1 MAKTY
6 LSTVKYEVKAKYEIT
21 GLVEKPDIVG
31 AIFGQSEGLLGE
43 DMDLKQLQQN
53 GKIGRIEISVNKGK
67 GTTTGEIII
76 PSSLDQ
82 VKTSILAATMETVE
96 KVGPCEAKVTIVSI
110 SDVRQEK
117 RGQITDRAKELLKKM
132 QKFEGVESDVLV
144 EDIRSEMRTEKA
156 VTYKGMA
163 AGPDVEKSKS
173 IIVVEGRADVLKLL
187 SYGIKDAIEM
197 NGSNISNE
205 LIELCKGK
213 EVTMLVD
220 GDRGG
225 ELNAKKL
232 NSLTKVDYVARAP
245 DGKEVE
251 ELAQKEILQA
261 LKRRLDVKDFISGKT
276 GYQGNNNHREE
287 RSEGNSFNRND
298 NYQDRRNNYP
308 RTNNYPDRREGNT
321 FQRNDTRPNYRPQG
335 NDNFARPTYNS
346 SGPREGYQRS
356 EGNSFNRNDNYQDRR
371 NNYPRTNNYQDRREG
386 NTFQRNDTR
395 PNYRPQGNDNFVR
408 SDTRPRYDNRETDS
422 QSPQAALDRKP
433 IAAVIDAPKE
443 ILALKKDFEKM
454 KGKLKARLYDAKKK
468 KIKDVDVKEMIE
480 AIEKSKKKVDTV
492 LFDGIITKR
501 LLDVSEAK
509 GVKNII
515 GVRKSSASSD
525 KVSTYTM

>member
-53 GKIGRIEISVNKGK
+53 GKIGRIEITVNKGK

-308 RTNNYPDRREGNT
+308 RTNNY
-321 FQRNDTRPNYRPQG
+321 
-335 NDNFARPTYNS
+335 
-346 SGPREGYQRS
+346 
-356 EGNSFNRNDNYQDRR
+356 
-371 NNYPRTNNYQDRREG
+371 QDRREG

-501 LLDVSEAK
+501 LLEVSEAK
-509 GVKNII
+509 GVKNIV
-515 GVRKSSASSD
+515 GVRKSSANSD

>member
-53 GKIGRIEISVNKGK
+53 GKIGRIEITVNKGK

-96 KVGPCEAKVTIVSI
+96 KVGPCEAKVNIVSI

-187 SYGIKDAIEM
+187 SYGINDAIEM
-197 NGSNISNE
+197 NGSNISKE
-205 LIELCKGK
+205 LIDICKEK

-261 LKRRLDVKDFISGKT
+261 LKRRLNIKEFIDGKT

-287 RSEGNSFNRND
+287 RNGRYDRNTRNDSYNDRRNNFPRTNNYPNRTEGNNYNRNDTRPSYNQNSPRPSYERRDGNSFNRND

-308 RTNNYPDRREGNT
+308 RTNNYPDRRETNNYPN
-321 FQRNDTRPNYRPQG
+321 RNDTRPSYSPQG
-335 NDNFARPTYNS
+335 SDNFSRP
-346 SGPREGYQRS
+346 
-356 EGNSFNRNDNYQDRR
+356 
-371 NNYPRTNNYQDRREG
+371 
-386 NTFQRNDTR
+386 
-395 PNYRPQGNDNFVR
+395 
-408 SDTRPRYDNRETDS
+408 DTRPRYENHSTDNQKSPSDS
-422 QSPQAALDRKP
+422 DRKP

>member
-53 GKIGRIEISVNKGK
+53 GKIGRIEITVNKGK

-96 KVGPCEAKVTIVSI
+96 KVGPCEAKVNIVSI

-156 VTYKGMA
+156 ITYKGMA

-173 IIVVEGRADVLKLL
+173 IIIVEGRADVLKLL

-197 NGSNISNE
+197 NGSNISKE
-205 LIELCKGK
+205 LIDICKEK

-251 ELAQKEILQA
+251 ELTQKEILQA
-261 LKRRLDVKDFISGKT
+261 LKRRLDIKEFVTGKT
-276 GYQGNNNHREE
+276 NYQGNNNYHREE
-287 RSEGNSFNRND
+287 RTDRYDRNGRNDNYNDRRNNNFPRVNNYPNRNEGSSYNRNDTRPSYGQSGPRTGYERRDGNSYNRND
-298 NYQDRRNNYP
+298 NYHDRRNNFP
-308 RTNNYPDRREGNT
+308 QTNNYP
-321 FQRNDTRPNYRPQG
+321 
-335 NDNFARPTYNS
+335 
-346 SGPREGYQRS
+346 
-356 EGNSFNRNDNYQDRR
+356 NRHET
-371 NNYPRTNNYQDRREG
+371 NNYPRNDMRPSYGRAPGENNFHR
-386 NTFQRNDTR
+386 TDTR
-395 PNYRPQGNDNFVR
+395 T
-408 SDTRPRYDNRETDS
+408 SYDNREHTSEKQVSDS
-422 QSPQAALDRKP
+422 DRKP
-433 IAAVIDAPKE
+433 IAVVASTPKE

-468 KIKDVDVKEMIE
+468 KIKDVDVKEIIN
-480 AIEKSKKKVDTV
+480 AIEKSKKKIDTV

-501 LLDVSEAK
+501 LLEVSEAK
-509 GVKNII
+509 GVKNIV
-515 GVRKSSASSD
+515 GVRKSNANSE
-525 KVSTYTM
+525 KVNTYVI

>member
-21 GLVEKPDIVG
+21 GLVEKPDIIG

-53 GKIGRIEISVNKGK
+53 GKIGRIEITVNKGK

-132 QKFEGVESDVLV
+132 QKFEGVENDVLV
-144 EDIRSEMRTEKA
+144 EDIRSEIRTEKA
-156 VTYKGMA
+156 ITYKGMA

-187 SYGIKDAIEM
+187 SYGINDVIEM

-205 LIELCKGK
+205 LIDLCKNK

-261 LKRRLDVKDFISGKT
+261 LKRRLEIKDFITGKN
-276 GYQGNNNHREE
+276 GYQGNNYRED
-287 RSEGNSFNRND
+287 RNSRYDRNNRNN
-298 NYQDRRNNYP
+298 NYQDRRNSYS
-308 RTNNYPDRREGNT
+308 RTNNYSDRREGN
-321 FQRNDTRPNYRPQG
+321 N
-335 NDNFARPTYNS
+335 
-346 SGPREGYQRS
+346 
-356 EGNSFNRNDNYQDRR
+356 FNRNDGYQDRR
-371 NNYPRTNNYQDRREG
+371 NSFHQTQQYQDRREG
-386 NTFQRNDTR
+386 NNFNRNDTR
-395 PNYRPQGNDNFVR
+395 PSYNSYDGNNNFHR
-408 SDTRPRYDNRETDS
+408 SDTRPRYESRGFDNRRSSNDS
-422 QSPQAALDRKP
+422 DAKP
-433 IAAVIDAPKE
+433 VPAVVTVPKE

-454 KGKLKARLYDAKKK
+454 KGKLKARLYDTKKK
-468 KIKDVDVKEMIE
+468 KIKDVDVKGMIE
-480 AIEKSKKKVDTV
+480 AIEKSKKKIDTV

-501 LLDVSEAK
+501 LLEVSEAK
-509 GVKNII
+509 GIKNIV
-515 GVRKSSASSD
+515 GVRKSSSNSE
-525 KVSTYTM
+525 KVNTYTL